1 MADRFEARL
10 DQLFRDYAAG
20 GVRPIDRFA
29 IAQAIVEA
37 GVPSRPWPV
46 PTWRPLRQRRWSI
59 ARTLAVAMLAGLALL
74 AGLLFGVGHTTP
86 PPLATDGPSRGV
98 ASPAPPSDPR
108 PSIVRGP
115 GGTII
120 VPVNSAD
127 ANGSAMHYFAVGVD
141 GGIGPLDIVGHSRSC
156 PTFSPDGQSLAY
168 ISFPGTQ
175 GPEREEQLVI
185 SKPDG
190 SDPQIQ
196 WRGHFNV
203 QTFHQVVWSPNS
215 EFVAATHA
223 VKDPPGTG
231 DQIVIGRRGASSA
244 TTLDLGTGETQASIA
259 WSPDGRQ
266 LAAIVSTDATT
277 QRIEVVDL
285 VGGPPHTIVTAPS
298 IHSTAWSPDGST
310 IAYTT
315 ASWNTD
321 LVPDAGDLYLIAP
334 DGSNLRQIA
343 PGSPESED
351 LAIWSPDGSLL
362 AVTAR
367 GGSAL
372 TGTFTTIIYDAT
384 GTELHR
390 LTIPMS
396 SNLFM
401 TWSPD
406 SRSLLFSLGGG
417 GDIGP
422 GGVPMEPTIFPV
434 DGSASHRL
442 ASAPSDYYTQC
453 PLTWAVIPQ

>member
-1 MADRFEARL
+1 MADQFEARL
-10 DQLFRDYAAG
+10 DQLFRDYAAQ

-29 IAQAIVEA
+29 IAQAIMEV
-37 GVPSRPWPV
+37 GVRSRPWPV
-46 PTWRPLRQRRWSI
+46 TTWRPRRQRQWPT
-59 ARTLAVAMLAGLALL
+59 ARALAVAMLAGLAIL
-74 AGLLFGVGHTTP
+74 AGLLFGVGHSAP
-86 PPLATDGPSRGV
+86 PPPATNGPSRAP
-98 ASPAPPSDPR
+98 ASTAPASNPR

-120 VPVNSAD
+120 IPVNSGS
-127 ANGSAMHYFAVGVD
+127 NGSAMQYFAVGVD
-141 GGIGPLDIVGHSRSC
+141 GGVGPLDIVGHSRSC
-156 PTFSPDGQSLAY
+156 PTFSPDGRSLAY
-168 ISFPGTQ
+168 ISVPATQ
-175 GPEREEQLVI
+175 GPEREEQLVV

-231 DQIVIGRRGASSA
+231 DQIVIGHRGAASA

-266 LAAIVSTDATT
+266 LAAIMSVDATT

-285 VGGPPHTIVTAPS
+285 AGGTPRTIVTAPS
-298 IHSTAWSPDGST
+298 IHSVAWSPDGST

-321 LVPDAGDLYLIAP
+321 LVPNAGDLYFIAP
-334 DGSNLRQIA
+334 DGSNLRPIEPA
-343 PGSPESED
+343 SPGSES
-351 LAIWSPDGSLL
+351 LAVWSPNGSLL
-362 AVTAR
+362 AVMV
-367 GGSAL
+367 GGGIGPPVTL
-372 TGTFTTIIYDAT
+372 TTIVYDAT

-390 LTIPMS
+390 LTIPTS

-422 GGVPMEPTIFPV
+422 DGVPMEPTIFPV
-434 DGSASHRL
+434 DGSASQLL
-442 ASAPSDYYTQC
+442 ATAPSDYYTQC
-453 PLTWAVIPQ
+453 PLTWAVIP